1 SAMVRRRDLA
11 ATLFRVGLTAYGGPA
26 IVAQIRQAIVFEKRW
41 LSDEEFQESVAFAQ
55 MLPGPVAIQTA
66 AHVGWRLHG
75 AHGAFLALAA
85 YSLPAFALILA
96 LSAAYFHY
104 GTLPA
109 VAAVFRALATV
120 IVAIVV
126 ESILSMA
133 QPALKDLRGVAIAA
147 LAAWGFFAGTNALL
161 VLLGA
166 ALAGVA
172 LRLGRGNST
181 GDTAPVAPHG
191 RPSVVTAAAVLA
203 AAALLAA
210 AVFGS
215 GRLNRELPAL
225 GATMTRINLLSFG
238 GGYTA
243 VALMYGET
251 VGRPARGWLTPK
263 EFVDGL
269 ALSQVTPG
277 PVIVTGTRLPAAAV
291 VAPARA
297 AGAAL
302 RGDPP
307 PRAGAQRGARVA
319 RRVHRDAAV
328 RPRPGRE
335 KRVRRGLGAAREPRG
350 DRRAAAARADG
361 LAAARRRRGG
371 SVLPAL
377 SAAVGPGLNRA
388 TGSSPPSRPAR
399 RGSRVPASPWRWP
412 GGSPRCAPT
421 GRARRRPRG
430 WCGRARSCGRPRARG
445 G

>member
-1 SAMVRRRDLA
+1 MVRRRDLA

-203 AAALLAA
+203 AAALLAV

-215 GRLNRELPAL
+215 GRINRELPAL

-277 PVIVTGTRLPAAAV
+277 PVIVTGTFIGYRVGRLPGALLATACLLLPSSLLLVLLAPHFAAIRRLEPVRSAVRGLLAAFIAMLLFVLAQVAKSAFVAAWAPLASLAAIVALRLRVPMVWLLLAAV
-291 VAPARA
+291 A
-297 AGAAL
+297 AGLFFL
-302 RGDPP
+302 R
-307 PRAGAQRGARVA
+307 
-319 RRVHRDAAV
+319 
-328 RPRPGRE
+328 
-335 KRVRRGLGAAREPRG
+335 
-350 DRRAAAARADG
+350 
-361 LAAARRRRGG
+361 
-371 SVLPAL
+371 
-377 SAAVGPGLNRA
+377 
-388 TGSSPPSRPAR
+388 
-399 RGSRVPASPWRWP
+399 
-412 GGSPRCAPT
+412 
-421 GRARRRPRG
+421 
-430 WCGRARSCGRPRARG
+430 
-445 G
+445 

>member
-1 SAMVRRRDLA
+1 MVRRRDLA

-55 MLPGPVAIQTA
+55 ILPGPVAIQTA

-109 VAAVFRALATV
+109 VAAVFKALAPV

-277 PVIVTGTRLPAAAV
+277 PVIVTGTFIGYRVGRLPGALLATACLLLPSSLLLVLLAPHFAAIRRLEVVRSAVRGLLAAFIAMLLFVLAQVAKSAFVAAWAPLASLAAIVALRLRVPMVWLLLAAV
-291 VAPARA
+291 A
-297 AGAAL
+297 AGLFFL
-302 RGDPP
+302 R
-307 PRAGAQRGARVA
+307 
-319 RRVHRDAAV
+319 
-328 RPRPGRE
+328 
-335 KRVRRGLGAAREPRG
+335 
-350 DRRAAAARADG
+350 
-361 LAAARRRRGG
+361 
-371 SVLPAL
+371 
-377 SAAVGPGLNRA
+377 
-388 TGSSPPSRPAR
+388 
-399 RGSRVPASPWRWP
+399 
-412 GGSPRCAPT
+412 
-421 GRARRRPRG
+421 
-430 WCGRARSCGRPRARG
+430 
-445 G
+445 